1 MRIREFC
8 SNALRSCD
16 GVCAIVRTVCCMY
29 FSVTVWILRF
39 LLLGYRALLALMVH
53 QVLKVQ
59 LELKANLENTVLVD
73 PRAIK
78 EKRYYKFTVS

>member
-1 MRIREFC
+1 
-8 SNALRSCD
+8 
-16 GVCAIVRTVCCMY
+16 MY

-53 QVLKVQ
+53 QVLKAQ

-78 EKRYYKFTVS
+78 EKRYYQFAVS